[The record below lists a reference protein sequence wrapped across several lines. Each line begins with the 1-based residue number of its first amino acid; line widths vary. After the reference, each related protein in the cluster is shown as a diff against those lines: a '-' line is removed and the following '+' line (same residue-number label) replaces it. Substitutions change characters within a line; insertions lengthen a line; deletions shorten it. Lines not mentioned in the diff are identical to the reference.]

1 MGKKVTWIIYVWV
14 SPRYMIQGRQ
24 WQSNQTILRRCE
36 NGVDSD
42 FKDKILREYIPYN
55 SCI

>member
-1 MGKKVTWIIYVWV
+1 MGKKVTWIIYVWI

-24 WQSNQTILRRCE
+24 WQSNQIILRRCE